1 MSRTD
6 IDFKIGADLK
16 QFRGAMGNIDH
27 SLKRLSGGFGAL
39 GGVIGASFAI
49 DIIQQFAAESVELAS
64 KMEGVE
70 AAFNRLNDP
79 NLLDNLREATAGTV
93 DDLKLMQTA
102 VRAENF
108 RIPMDTLAK
117 GLEFAQRRAQA
128 TGESVDYMV
137 DSFVTGLGRESV
149 KILDNLGIS
158 TLELQEKTKELGSM
172 AAAVGQIM
180 DEEFDKVGERVTTTS
195 MKIDQQKASI
205 ENLKKEIG
213 EGLTPA
219 YEALLSVQ
227 AKLVKT
233 FFQPFDD
240 PFKVDD
246 KTEKQ
251 LRAQVAM
258 IEKRIKVNDKDLK
271 SYPKN
276 STYIKNVTR
285 LEEAR
290 ILAMS
295 ALNAVLEEKKQTE
308 LVESGEQA
316 RLDAEAE
323 KIRKAKELSDA
334 ITAYNT
340 KLEGLLPNLK
350 QVNSEIQEMFKPEDA
365 DIGKLAHLLGF
376 AEVNMELEELEKTTE
391 EFGSASKKT
400 FDEMV
405 EGFFNFEEATEEAAD
420 TFDHSFRNTID
431 KFKEFRDEFLMVGE
445 ILRMS
450 FEAAFAPLEEGETRL
465 GNFREAFVNQLKMM
479 AAQLLATA
487 AAAAILATILTI
499 AFGGANMAGQA
510 MFGKAGMGF
519 GDLFGG
525 LLQGGGGFGFN
536 GGGMTGNTS
545 GGIEIFGKLLGSDI
559 LLSGERA
566 GRNRNRLSGIG
577 G

>member
-27 SLKRLSGGFGAL
+27 SLRKLSGGFGAL
-39 GGVIGASFAI
+39 GGVIGASFAV

-79 NLLDNLREATAGTV
+79 TLLDNLRKAIAGTV
-93 DDLKLMQTA
+93 NDLKLMQTA

-108 RIPMDTLAK
+108 RIPMDVLAK

-158 TLELQEKTKELGSM
+158 TIELQEKTKELGSM

-180 DEEFDKVGERVTTTS
+180 DEEFEKVGERVTTTS
-195 MKIDQQKASI
+195 MKIDQQRASI
-205 ENLKKEIG
+205 TNLKTEVGEKLLPVYSAFLDNTIKGLGNINFILDDQQKGYKRLFVAAKSYFDITKFGVDLVTNPLKALLGLFGKTKE
-213 EGLTPA
+213 EVEKVSVEFNKGLPSITAWADKFDAMQTQSQESAKKQMEAIDQYKKKLDELSPKLQKVA
-219 YEALLSVQ
+219 YEI
-227 AKLVKT
+227 
-233 FFQPFDD
+233 D
-240 PFKVDD
+240 
-246 KTEKQ
+246 
-251 LRAQVAM
+251 RAF
-258 IEKRIKVNDKDLK
+258 N
-271 SYPKN
+271 P
-276 STYIKNVTR
+276 
-285 LEEAR
+285 
-290 ILAMS
+290 
-295 ALNAVLEEKKQTE
+295 
-308 LVESGEQA
+308 GEDTS
-316 RLDAEAE
+316 R
-323 KIRKAKELSDA
+323 
-334 ITAYNT
+334 N
-340 KLEGLLPNLK
+340 
-350 QVNSEIQEMFKPEDA
+350 
-365 DIGKLAHLLGF
+365 LAHLLGF
-376 AEVNMELEELEKTTE
+376 AEVNMELEELEETTE
-391 EFGSASKKT
+391 HFG
-400 FDEMV
+400 
-405 EGFFNFEEATEEAAD
+405 D

-431 KFKEFRDEFLMVGE
+431 KFREFRNEFMMVGE
-445 ILRMS
+445 VLRMS

-499 AFGGANMAGQA
+499 AFGGTNMAGKA
-510 MFGKAGMGF
+510 MFSKAGMGF

-525 LLQGGGGFGFN
+525 MFNQMGGGFGFN
-536 GGGMTGNTS
+536 GGGFGS
-545 GGIEIFGKLLGSDI
+545 GEGGMNIIGMLRGSDFI
-559 LLSGERA
+559 LMQERA

>member
-27 SLKRLSGGFGAL
+27 SLRKLSGGFGAL
-39 GGVIGASFAI
+39 GGVIGASFAV

-79 NLLDNLREATAGTV
+79 NLLSNLRKATAGTV

-102 VRAENF
+102 VKAENF
-108 RIPMDTLAK
+108 RIPMDVLAK

-158 TLELQEKTKELGSM
+158 TIELQEKTKELGSM

-180 DEEFDKVGERVTTTS
+180 DEEFEKVGERVTTTS
-195 MKIDQQKASI
+195 MKIDQQRASI
-205 ENLKKEIG
+205 TNLKTEVGEKLLPVYSAFLDNTIKGLGNINFILDDQQKGYKRLFVAAKSYFDITKFGVDLVTNPLKALLGLFGKTKE
-213 EGLTPA
+213 EVEKVSVEFNKGLPSITAWADKFDAMQTQSQESAKKQMEAIDQYKKKLDELSPKLQKVA
-219 YEALLSVQ
+219 YEI
-227 AKLVKT
+227 
-233 FFQPFDD
+233 D
-240 PFKVDD
+240 
-246 KTEKQ
+246 
-251 LRAQVAM
+251 RAF
-258 IEKRIKVNDKDLK
+258 N
-271 SYPKN
+271 P
-276 STYIKNVTR
+276 
-285 LEEAR
+285 
-290 ILAMS
+290 
-295 ALNAVLEEKKQTE
+295 
-308 LVESGEQA
+308 GEDTS
-316 RLDAEAE
+316 R
-323 KIRKAKELSDA
+323 
-334 ITAYNT
+334 N
-340 KLEGLLPNLK
+340 
-350 QVNSEIQEMFKPEDA
+350 
-365 DIGKLAHLLGF
+365 LAHLLGF
-376 AEVNMELEELEKTTE
+376 AEVNMELEELEETTE
-391 EFGSASKKT
+391 HFG
-400 FDEMV
+400 
-405 EGFFNFEEATEEAAD
+405 D

-431 KFKEFRDEFLMVGE
+431 KFREFRNEFMMVGE
-445 ILRMS
+445 VLRMS

-499 AFGGANMAGQA
+499 AFGGTNMAGKA
-510 MFGKAGMGF
+510 MFSKAGMGF

-525 LLQGGGGFGFN
+525 MFNQMGGGFGFN
-536 GGGMTGNTS
+536 GGGFGS
-545 GGIEIFGKLLGSDI
+545 GEGGMNIIGMLRGSDFI
-559 LLSGERA
+559 LMQERA

>member
-27 SLKRLSGGFGAL
+27 SLRKLSGGFGAL
-39 GGVIGASFAI
+39 GGVIGASFAV
-49 DIIQQFAAESVELAS
+49 DIIQQFAAESIDLAS

-102 VRAENF
+102 VRADNF
-108 RIPMDTLAK
+108 RIPMDVLAK

-158 TLELQEKTKELGSM
+158 SLELQEKTKELGSM

-180 DEEFDKVGERVTTTS
+180 DEEFEKVGARVTTTS
-195 MKIDQQKASI
+195 MKIDQQRAAI
-205 ENLKKEIG
+205 TNLKSEIG
-213 EGLTPA
+213 EKLLPVYSAFLTQTNKGLGKLNFILDDQQKGYKRLFVAAKSYFDITKFGLDLVTNPLK
-219 YEALLSVQ
+219 ALLGLFGETEEEVEKVSVEFNKGLPSITAWSDKFGQMQEQ
-227 AKLVKT
+227 A
-233 FFQPFDD
+233 D
-240 PFKVDD
+240 
-246 KTEKQ
+246 EG
-251 LRAQVAM
+251 A
-258 IEKRIKVNDKDLK
+258 
-271 SYPKN
+271 
-276 STYIKNVTR
+276 
-285 LEEAR
+285 
-290 ILAMS
+290 
-295 ALNAVLEEKKQTE
+295 KKQRE
-308 LVESGEQA
+308 AVEA
-316 RLDAEAE
+316 YNNKL
-323 KIRKAKELSDA
+323 KEL
-334 ITAYNT
+334 
-340 KLEGLLPNLK
+340 LPTL
-350 QVNSEIQEMFKPEDA
+350 QRVGYEIDQAFNPGEDTT
-365 DIGKLAHLLGF
+365 GKLAHQLGF
-376 AEVNMELEELEKTTE
+376 AEVDTEIEELEDTVE
-391 EFGSASKKT
+391 DFGNT
-400 FDEMV
+400 FDNSFNGMINNFDAWKKGV
-405 EGFFNFEEATEEAAD
+405 EESTD

-431 KFKEFRDEFLMVGE
+431 NFRVFRDEFMMVGE
-445 ILRMS
+445 VLRMS

-499 AFGGANMAGQA
+499 AFGGTNMAGQA

>member
-27 SLKRLSGGFGAL
+27 SLRKLSGGFGAL

-79 NLLDNLREATAGTV
+79 TLLDNLRKATAGTV

-102 VRAENF
+102 VKAENF
-108 RIPMDTLAK
+108 RIPMDVLAK
-117 GLEFAQRRAQA
+117 GLDFAQRRAQA

-137 DSFVTGLGRESV
+137 DSFVTGLGRQSV

-158 TLELQEKTKELGSM
+158 AAELKERM
-172 AAAVGQIM
+172 AEGATMAEAVGQIM
-180 DEEFDKVGERVTTTS
+180 DEEFKKVGERVTTTS
-195 MKIDQQKASI
+195 MKVDQQRASI
-205 ENLKKEIG
+205 TNLKTEVG
-213 EGLTPA
+213 EKLLPVYSAFLDKTISGLDTVNFILDDQEKGYKRLFTAVQSYFNITKFGLDLVTNPTK
-219 YEALLSVQ
+219 ALLSLLGDTKEEVEELNTEFDNGLPSVTAWADKFEAMQTQ
-227 AKLVKT
+227 AKEGAK
-233 FFQPFDD
+233 
-240 PFKVDD
+240 
-246 KTEKQ
+246 KQ
-251 LRAQVAM
+251 REAVEAYNN
-258 IEKRIKVNDKDLK
+258 K
-271 SYPKN
+271 
-276 STYIKNVTR
+276 
-285 LEEAR
+285 LEE
-290 ILAMS
+290 
-295 ALNAVLEEKKQTE
+295 
-308 LVESGEQA
+308 
-316 RLDAEAE
+316 
-323 KIRKAKELSDA
+323 
-334 ITAYNT
+334 
-340 KLEGLLPNLK
+340 LLPTLQK
-350 QVNSEIQEMFKPEDA
+350 VSHEIDKAFNPGEDTSRS
-365 DIGKLAHLLGF
+365 LAHLLGF
-376 AEVNMELEELEKTTE
+376 AEVNMELEELEETTE
-391 EFGSASKKT
+391 NFG
-400 FDEMV
+400 
-405 EGFFNFEEATEEAAD
+405 D
-420 TFDHSFRNTID
+420 TFDHSFRNMID
-431 KFKEFRDEFLMVGE
+431 KFQTFKDEFLMVGD

-499 AFGGANMAGQA
+499 AFGGTNMAGQA

-536 GGGMTGNTS
+536 GSGISGNTS

>member
-27 SLKRLSGGFGAL
+27 SLKKLSGGFGAL
-39 GGVIGASFAI
+39 GGMIGASFAI
-49 DIIQQFAAESVELAS
+49 DIIQQFAAESIQLAT

-102 VRAENF
+102 VKADNF
-108 RIPMDTLAK
+108 RIPMDVLAK

-158 TLELQEKTKELGSM
+158 SIELQEKTKELGSM

-180 DEEFDKVGERVTTTS
+180 DQEFEKVGARVTTTS
-195 MKIDQQKASI
+195 MRIDQQRASI
-205 ENLKKEIG
+205 TNLKSEIG
-213 EGLTPA
+213 EKLLPVYSAFLTQTNKGLGKLNFILDDQQKGYKRLFVAAKSYFDITKFGLDLVTNPLK
-219 YEALLSVQ
+219 ALLGLFGETEEEVEKISVEFNKGLPSITAWADKFGQMQEQ
-227 AKLVKT
+227 A
-233 FFQPFDD
+233 D
-240 PFKVDD
+240 
-246 KTEKQ
+246 EG
-251 LRAQVAM
+251 A
-258 IEKRIKVNDKDLK
+258 
-271 SYPKN
+271 
-276 STYIKNVTR
+276 
-285 LEEAR
+285 
-290 ILAMS
+290 
-295 ALNAVLEEKKQTE
+295 KKQKE
-308 LVESGEQA
+308 AVEA
-316 RLDAEAE
+316 YNNKL
-323 KIRKAKELSDA
+323 KEL
-334 ITAYNT
+334 
-340 KLEGLLPNLK
+340 LPTL
-350 QVNSEIQEMFKPEDA
+350 QRVSYEIDQAFNPGEDTT
-365 DIGKLAHLLGF
+365 GKLAHQLGF
-376 AEVNMELEELEKTTE
+376 AEVDMELEELEETVE
-391 EFGSASKKT
+391 NFG
-400 FDEMV
+400 
-405 EGFFNFEEATEEAAD
+405 D

-431 KFKEFRDEFLMVGE
+431 KFREFRDEFLMVGD

-465 GNFREAFVNQLKMM
+465 GNFREAFVQQLKMM

-487 AAAAILATILTI
+487 AAALILATILTI
-499 AFGGANMAGQA
+499 AFGGTNMAGKA

-566 GRNRNRLSGIG
+566 GRNRTRQRGF
-577 G
+577 

>member
-27 SLKRLSGGFGAL
+27 SLKKLSGGFGAL

-49 DIIQQFAAESVELAS
+49 DIIQQFAAESIELAS

-79 NLLDNLREATAGTV
+79 NLLDNLRKATAGTV

-158 TLELQEKTKELGSM
+158 TIELQAKTKELGSM
-172 AAAVGQIM
+172 AAAVGAIM
-180 DEEFDKVGERVTTTS
+180 DEEFEKVGARVTTTS
-195 MKIDQQKASI
+195 MKVDQQRASI
-205 ENLKKEIG
+205 TNLKTEIG
-213 EGLTPA
+213 EKLLPVYSAFLDQTNKGLSTVNFILDDQEKGYKRLFVA
-219 YEALLSVQ
+219 VQ
-227 AKLVKT
+227 
-233 FFQPFDD
+233 
-240 PFKVDD
+240 
-246 KTEKQ
+246 
-251 LRAQVAM
+251 
-258 IEKRIKVNDKDLK
+258 
-271 SYPKN
+271 SYF
-276 STYIKNVTR
+276 NVTKFG
-285 LEEAR
+285 LD
-290 ILAMS
+290 LVTNP
-295 ALNAVLEEKKQTE
+295 LKAVLSLFGETKEEVEGLNTEFNNGLPSVTAWADKFDAMQTQADEGAKKQRE
-308 LVESGEQA
+308 AVESYNNK
-316 RLDAEAE
+316 L
-323 KIRKAKELSDA
+323 KEL
-334 ITAYNT
+334 
-340 KLEGLLPNLK
+340 LPTLQ
-350 QVNSEIQEMFKPEDA
+350 QVGYEIDQAFNPGEDTSRS
-365 DIGKLAHLLGF
+365 LAHLLGF
-376 AEVNMELEELEKTTE
+376 AEVNTELEELEETVE
-391 EFGSASKKT
+391 EFG
-400 FDEMV
+400 
-405 EGFFNFEEATEEAAD
+405 D

-431 KFKEFRDEFLMVGE
+431 KFREFRDEFLMVGD

-465 GNFREAFVNQLKMM
+465 GNFREAFVQQLKMM

-487 AAAAILATILTI
+487 AAALILATILTI
-499 AFGGANMAGQA
+499 AFGGTNMAGQA

-536 GGGMTGNTS
+536 GSGISGNTS

-566 GRNRNRLSGIG
+566 GRNRTRQRGF
-577 G
+577 

>member
-27 SLKRLSGGFGAL
+27 SLRKLSGGFGAL

-70 AAFNRLNDP
+70 AAFNRLNNP
-79 NLLDNLREATAGTV
+79 NLLDNLRKATAGTV

-108 RIPMDTLAK
+108 RIPMDVLAK

-158 TLELQEKTKELGSM
+158 TIELQAKTKELGSM
-172 AAAVGQIM
+172 AEAVGAIM
-180 DEEFDKVGERVTTTS
+180 DEEFEKVGERVTTTS
-195 MKIDQQKASI
+195 MKVDQQRASI
-205 ENLKKEIG
+205 TNLKTEVGEKLLPVYSRFLNGTIKGLDNINFILDDQEKGYKRLFVAVKSYFEITRAGYRMVMNPAKLFASLLGNTKE
-213 EGLTPA
+213 EVEELNTEFDKGLPSVTAWADKFSDMQTQSQESAKKQMEAVDQYKKKLDELAPKLQKVA
-219 YEALLSVQ
+219 YEI
-227 AKLVKT
+227 
-233 FFQPFDD
+233 D
-240 PFKVDD
+240 
-246 KTEKQ
+246 
-251 LRAQVAM
+251 RAF
-258 IEKRIKVNDKDLK
+258 N
-271 SYPKN
+271 P
-276 STYIKNVTR
+276 
-285 LEEAR
+285 
-290 ILAMS
+290 
-295 ALNAVLEEKKQTE
+295 
-308 LVESGEQA
+308 GE
-316 RLDAEAE
+316 DT
-323 KIRKAKELSDA
+323 S
-334 ITAYNT
+334 
-340 KLEGLLPNLK
+340 
-350 QVNSEIQEMFKPEDA
+350 
-365 DIGKLAHLLGF
+365 GKLAHQLGF
-376 AEVNMELEELEKTTE
+376 AEVNMELEELEETTE
-391 EFGSASKKT
+391 HFG
-400 FDEMV
+400 
-405 EGFFNFEEATEEAAD
+405 D

-431 KFKEFRDEFLMVGE
+431 KFRVFRDEFMMVGE
-445 ILRMS
+445 VLRMS

-487 AAAAILATILTI
+487 AAAAILATILTV
-499 AFGGANMAGQA
+499 AFGGTNMAGKA
-510 MFGKAGMGF
+510 MFNKAGMGF

-525 LLQGGGGFGFN
+525 MFEGMGGFGFN
-536 GGGMTGNTS
+536 GGGF
-545 GGIEIFGKLLGSDI
+545 GGGEGGMNIIGMLRGSDFI
-559 LLSGERA
+559 LMQERA

>member
-27 SLKRLSGGFGAL
+27 SLKKLSGGFGAL

-49 DIIQQFAAESVELAS
+49 DIIQQFAAESIELAS

-79 NLLDNLREATAGTV
+79 NLLDNLRKATAGTV

-102 VRAENF
+102 VKAENF

-158 TLELQEKTKELGSM
+158 TIELQAKTKELGSM
-172 AAAVGQIM
+172 AAAVGAIM
-180 DEEFDKVGERVTTTS
+180 DEEFEKVGERVTTTS
-195 MKIDQQKASI
+195 MKVDQQRASVT
-205 ENLKKEIG
+205 NLKTEIG
-213 EGLTPA
+213 EKLLPVYSAFLSQTNKGLTKINFILDDKEKGYKRLFVAAKSYFDITKFGLDLVTNPLK
-219 YEALLSVQ
+219 ALLGLFGETKDEVEAVSVEFNKGLPSITAWADKFDAMQTQ
-227 AKLVKT
+227 A
-233 FFQPFDD
+233 D
-240 PFKVDD
+240 
-246 KTEKQ
+246 EG
-251 LRAQVAM
+251 A
-258 IEKRIKVNDKDLK
+258 
-271 SYPKN
+271 
-276 STYIKNVTR
+276 
-285 LEEAR
+285 
-290 ILAMS
+290 
-295 ALNAVLEEKKQTE
+295 KKQRE
-308 LVESGEQA
+308 AVESYNNK
-316 RLDAEAE
+316 L
-323 KIRKAKELSDA
+323 KEL
-334 ITAYNT
+334 
-340 KLEGLLPNLK
+340 LPTLR
-350 QVNSEIQEMFKPEDA
+350 QVGYEIDQAFNPGEDTT
-365 DIGKLAHLLGF
+365 GKLAHQLGF
-376 AEVNMELEELEKTTE
+376 AEVDTELEELEETVE
-391 EFGSASKKT
+391 NFG
-400 FDEMV
+400 
-405 EGFFNFEEATEEAAD
+405 D

-431 KFKEFRDEFLMVGE
+431 NFRIFRDEFMMVGE
-445 ILRMS
+445 VLRMS

-465 GNFREAFVNQLKMM
+465 GNFREAFVQQLKMM

-487 AAAAILATILTI
+487 AAALILATILTI
-499 AFGGANMAGQA
+499 AFGGTNKAGLA
-510 MFGKAGMGF
+510 MFDKGGMGF

-536 GGGMTGNTS
+536 GSGISGNTS

>member
-27 SLKRLSGGFGAL
+27 SLRKLSGGFGAL
-39 GGVIGASFAI
+39 GGVIGASFAV
-49 DIIQQFAAESVELAS
+49 DIIQQFAAESIDLAS

-102 VRAENF
+102 VRADNF
-108 RIPMDTLAK
+108 RIPMDVLAK

-158 TLELQEKTKELGSM
+158 SLELQEKTKELGSM

-180 DEEFDKVGERVTTTS
+180 DQEFEKVGARVTTTS
-195 MKIDQQKASI
+195 MKIDQQRASI
-205 ENLKKEIG
+205 TNLKSEIG
-213 EGLTPA
+213 EKLLPVYSAFLTQTNKGLGKLNFILDDQEKGYKRLFVAAKSYFDITKFGLDLVTNPLK
-219 YEALLSVQ
+219 ALLGLFGETEEEVEKLSVEFNKGLPSITAWADKFGQMQEQ
-227 AKLVKT
+227 A
-233 FFQPFDD
+233 D
-240 PFKVDD
+240 
-246 KTEKQ
+246 EG
-251 LRAQVAM
+251 A
-258 IEKRIKVNDKDLK
+258 
-271 SYPKN
+271 
-276 STYIKNVTR
+276 
-285 LEEAR
+285 
-290 ILAMS
+290 
-295 ALNAVLEEKKQTE
+295 KKQRE
-308 LVESGEQA
+308 AVEA
-316 RLDAEAE
+316 YNNKL
-323 KIRKAKELSDA
+323 KEL
-334 ITAYNT
+334 
-340 KLEGLLPNLK
+340 LPTL
-350 QVNSEIQEMFKPEDA
+350 QRVGYEIDQAFNPGEDTT
-365 DIGKLAHLLGF
+365 GKLAHQLGF
-376 AEVNMELEELEKTTE
+376 AEVDTELEELEDTVE
-391 EFGSASKKT
+391 DFG
-400 FDEMV
+400 
-405 EGFFNFEEATEEAAD
+405 D

-431 KFKEFRDEFLMVGE
+431 KFREFRDEFLMVGD

-465 GNFREAFVNQLKMM
+465 GNFREVFVNQLKMM

-487 AAAAILATILTI
+487 AAALVLATILTLI
-499 AFGGANMAGQA
+499 TGGTNKAGQA

-519 GDLFGG
+519 GDLLGG
-525 LLQGGGGFGFN
+525 LFGKMGGGFGFN

-545 GGIEIFGKLLGSDI
+545 GGIEIFGKILGSDI

>member
-27 SLKRLSGGFGAL
+27 SLRKLSGGFGAL

-49 DIIQQFAAESVELAS
+49 DIIQQFAAESIDLAS

-102 VRAENF
+102 VKADNF
-108 RIPMDTLAK
+108 RIPMDVLAK

-158 TLELQEKTKELGSM
+158 SLELQEKTKELGSM

-180 DEEFDKVGERVTTTS
+180 DQEFEKVGARVTTTS
-195 MKIDQQKASI
+195 MKIDQQRASI
-205 ENLKKEIG
+205 TNLKSEIG
-213 EGLTPA
+213 EKLLPVYSAFLTQTNKGLGKLNFILDDQEKGYKRLFVAAKSYFDITKFGLDLVTNPLK
-219 YEALLSVQ
+219 ALLGLFGETEEEVEKLSVEFNKGLPSITAWADKFGQMQEQ
-227 AKLVKT
+227 A
-233 FFQPFDD
+233 D
-240 PFKVDD
+240 
-246 KTEKQ
+246 EG
-251 LRAQVAM
+251 A
-258 IEKRIKVNDKDLK
+258 
-271 SYPKN
+271 
-276 STYIKNVTR
+276 
-285 LEEAR
+285 
-290 ILAMS
+290 
-295 ALNAVLEEKKQTE
+295 KKQRE
-308 LVESGEQA
+308 AVEA
-316 RLDAEAE
+316 YNNKL
-323 KIRKAKELSDA
+323 KEL
-334 ITAYNT
+334 
-340 KLEGLLPNLK
+340 LPTL
-350 QVNSEIQEMFKPEDA
+350 QRVGYEIDQAFNPGEDTT
-365 DIGKLAHLLGF
+365 GKLAHQLGF
-376 AEVNMELEELEKTTE
+376 AEVDTELEELEDTVE
-391 EFGSASKKT
+391 DFG
-400 FDEMV
+400 
-405 EGFFNFEEATEEAAD
+405 D

-431 KFKEFRDEFLMVGE
+431 KFREFRDEFLMVGD

-465 GNFREAFVNQLKMM
+465 GNFREVFVKQLQIM

-487 AAAAILATILTI
+487 AAALILATILTI
-499 AFGGANMAGQA
+499 AFGGSNLAGQA

-536 GGGMTGNTS
+536 GGAMTGNTS

-566 GRNRNRLSGIG
+566 GRNRTRQRGF
-577 G
+577 

>member
-27 SLKRLSGGFGAL
+27 SLKKLSGGFGAL
-39 GGVIGASFAI
+39 GGVIGASFAVN
-49 DIIQQFAAESVELAS
+49 IIQQFAAESIDLAS
-64 KMEGVE
+64 KMEGVQ

-79 NLLDNLREATAGTV
+79 NLLSNLRTATAGTV

-102 VRAENF
+102 VRADNF
-108 RIPMDTLAK
+108 RIPMDVLAK

-158 TLELQEKTKELGSM
+158 SIELQEKTKELGSM

-180 DEEFDKVGERVTTTS
+180 DEEFEKVGARVTTTS
-195 MKIDQQKASI
+195 MKIDQQRAAI
-205 ENLKKEIG
+205 TNLKSEIG
-213 EGLTPA
+213 EKLLPVYSAFLTQTNKGLG
-219 YEALLSVQ
+219 
-227 AKLVKT
+227 KLN
-233 FFQPFDD
+233 FILDD
-240 PFKVDD
+240 Q
-246 KTEKQ
+246 EKGYKR
-251 LRAQVAM
+251 LFVAA
-258 IEKRIKVNDKDLK
+258 K
-271 SYPKN
+271 SYFDITKFGLDL
-276 STYIKNVTR
+276 VTNPTKAF
-285 LEEAR
+285 LSLLGETEEEVEKVSVEFNKGLPSITAW
-290 ILAMS
+290 ADKFGQMQEQ
-295 ALNAVLEEKKQTE
+295 ADEGAKKQRE
-308 LVESGEQA
+308 SVEA
-316 RLDAEAE
+316 YNNKL
-323 KIRKAKELSDA
+323 KEL
-334 ITAYNT
+334 
-340 KLEGLLPNLK
+340 LPTL
-350 QVNSEIQEMFKPEDA
+350 QRVGYEIDQAFNPGEDTT
-365 DIGKLAHLLGF
+365 GKLAHQLGF
-376 AEVNMELEELEKTTE
+376 AEVDMELEELEETVE
-391 EFGSASKKT
+391 NFG
-400 FDEMV
+400 
-405 EGFFNFEEATEEAAD
+405 D

-431 KFKEFRDEFLMVGE
+431 KFREFRDEFLMVGD

-487 AAAAILATILTI
+487 AAALILATILTI
-499 AFGGANMAGQA
+499 AFGGSNLAGKA

-559 LLSGERA
+559 LLSNERA
-566 GRNRNRLSGIG
+566 GRNRNRQRGF
-577 G
+577 

>member
-27 SLKRLSGGFGAL
+27 SLKKLSGGFGAL

-49 DIIQQFAAESVELAS
+49 DIIQQFAAESIDLAS

-102 VRAENF
+102 VKADNF
-108 RIPMDTLAK
+108 RIPMDVLAK

-158 TLELQEKTKELGSM
+158 SLELQEKTKELGSM

-180 DEEFDKVGERVTTTS
+180 DQEFEKVGARVTTTS
-195 MKIDQQKASI
+195 MKIDQQRASI
-205 ENLKKEIG
+205 TNLKSEIG
-213 EGLTPA
+213 EKLLPVYSAFLTQTNKGLGKLNFILDDQEKGYKRLFVAAKSYFDITKFGLDLVTNPLK
-219 YEALLSVQ
+219 ALLGLFGETEEEVEKVSVEFNKGLPSITAWADKFGQMQEQ
-227 AKLVKT
+227 A
-233 FFQPFDD
+233 D
-240 PFKVDD
+240 
-246 KTEKQ
+246 EG
-251 LRAQVAM
+251 A
-258 IEKRIKVNDKDLK
+258 
-271 SYPKN
+271 
-276 STYIKNVTR
+276 
-285 LEEAR
+285 
-290 ILAMS
+290 
-295 ALNAVLEEKKQTE
+295 KKQRE
-308 LVESGEQA
+308 AVEA
-316 RLDAEAE
+316 YNNKL
-323 KIRKAKELSDA
+323 KEL
-334 ITAYNT
+334 
-340 KLEGLLPNLK
+340 LPTL
-350 QVNSEIQEMFKPEDA
+350 QRVGYEIDQAFNPGEDTT
-365 DIGKLAHLLGF
+365 GKLAHQLGF
-376 AEVNMELEELEKTTE
+376 AEVDTEIEELEDTVE
-391 EFGSASKKT
+391 DFGDT
-400 FDEMV
+400 FDNSFNGMINNFDAWKKGV
-405 EGFFNFEEATEEAAD
+405 EESTD

-431 KFKEFRDEFLMVGE
+431 NFRVFRDEFMMVGE
-445 ILRMS
+445 VLRMS

-499 AFGGANMAGQA
+499 AFGGTNMAGQA

-566 GRNRNRLSGIG
+566 GRNRTRQRGF
-577 G
+577 

>member
-27 SLKRLSGGFGAL
+27 SLRKLSGGFGAL

-79 NLLDNLREATAGTV
+79 TLLDNLRKATAGTV

-108 RIPMDTLAK
+108 RIPMDVLAK

-158 TLELQEKTKELGSM
+158 TIELQEKTKELGSM

-180 DEEFDKVGERVTTTS
+180 DEEFEKVGERVTTTS
-195 MKIDQQKASI
+195 MKIDKQRASI
-205 ENLKKEIG
+205 TNLKTEVGEKLLPIYSRFLNGTIKGLDNINFILDDQEKGYKRLFVAVKSYFEITRAGYRMVMNPAKLFASLLGNTKE
-213 EGLTPA
+213 EVEELNTEFDKGLP
-219 YEALLSVQ
+219 SVTAWADKFDAMQTQ
-227 AKLVKT
+227 AKEGAK
-233 FFQPFDD
+233 
-240 PFKVDD
+240 
-246 KTEKQ
+246 KQ
-251 LRAQVAM
+251 REAVEAYNN
-258 IEKRIKVNDKDLK
+258 K
-271 SYPKN
+271 
-276 STYIKNVTR
+276 
-285 LEEAR
+285 LEE
-290 ILAMS
+290 
-295 ALNAVLEEKKQTE
+295 
-308 LVESGEQA
+308 
-316 RLDAEAE
+316 
-323 KIRKAKELSDA
+323 
-334 ITAYNT
+334 
-340 KLEGLLPNLK
+340 LLPTLQK
-350 QVNSEIQEMFKPEDA
+350 VSHEIDKAFNPGEDTSRS
-365 DIGKLAHLLGF
+365 LAHLLGF
-376 AEVNMELEELEKTTE
+376 AEVNMELEELEETTE
-391 EFGSASKKT
+391 HFG
-400 FDEMV
+400 
-405 EGFFNFEEATEEAAD
+405 D
-420 TFDHSFRNTID
+420 TFDHSFRNMID
-431 KFKEFRDEFLMVGE
+431 KFQTFKDEFLMVGD

-499 AFGGANMAGQA
+499 AFGGTNMAGKA
-510 MFGKAGMGF
+510 MFSKAGMGF
-519 GDLFGG
+519 GDLFSGMFG
-525 LLQGGGGFGFN
+525 ELGGGFGFN
-536 GGGMTGNTS
+536 GGGFGS
-545 GGIEIFGKLLGSDI
+545 GEGGMNIIGMLRGSDFI
-559 LLSGERA
+559 LMQERA

>member
-27 SLKRLSGGFGAL
+27 SLKKLSGGFGAL

-49 DIIQQFAAESVELAS
+49 DIIQQFAAESIELAT

-79 NLLDNLREATAGTV
+79 TLLDNLRKATAGTV

-102 VRAENF
+102 VKAENF
-108 RIPMDTLAK
+108 RIPMDVLAK
-117 GLEFAQRRAQA
+117 GLDFAQRRAQA

-137 DSFVTGLGRESV
+137 ESFVTGLGRQSV

-158 TLELQEKTKELGSM
+158 AAELKERM
-172 AAAVGQIM
+172 AEGATMAEAVGQIM
-180 DEEFDKVGERVTTTS
+180 DEEFKKVGDRVTTTS
-195 MKIDQQKASI
+195 MKIDQQRASI
-205 ENLKKEIG
+205 TNLKTEVGEKLLPVYSAFLDNTIKGLGNINFILDDQEKGYKRLFVAAQSYFKATKFGLDLVTNPTKAFLSLLGNTKE
-213 EGLTPA
+213 EVEELSAEFDKGLPSVTAWSDKFGAMQTQSQESAKKQMEAVDQYKKKLDELSPKLQKVA
-219 YEALLSVQ
+219 YEI
-227 AKLVKT
+227 
-233 FFQPFDD
+233 D
-240 PFKVDD
+240 
-246 KTEKQ
+246 
-251 LRAQVAM
+251 RAF
-258 IEKRIKVNDKDLK
+258 N
-271 SYPKN
+271 P
-276 STYIKNVTR
+276 
-285 LEEAR
+285 
-290 ILAMS
+290 
-295 ALNAVLEEKKQTE
+295 
-308 LVESGEQA
+308 GE
-316 RLDAEAE
+316 DT
-323 KIRKAKELSDA
+323 S
-334 ITAYNT
+334 
-340 KLEGLLPNLK
+340 
-350 QVNSEIQEMFKPEDA
+350 
-365 DIGKLAHLLGF
+365 GKLAHNLGF
-376 AEVNMELEELEKTTE
+376 AEVDTELEELEETVE
-391 EFGSASKKT
+391 DFG
-400 FDEMV
+400 
-405 EGFFNFEEATEEAAD
+405 D

-431 KFKEFRDEFLMVGE
+431 KFRVFRDEFMMVGE
-445 ILRMS
+445 VLRMS

-499 AFGGANMAGQA
+499 AFGGTNMAGQA

>member
-27 SLKRLSGGFGAL
+27 SLRKLSGGFGAL

-49 DIIQQFAAESVELAS
+49 DIIQQFAAESIELAS

-79 NLLDNLREATAGTV
+79 NLLDNLRKATAGTV

-102 VRAENF
+102 VKAENF

-158 TLELQEKTKELGSM
+158 TIELQAKTKELGSM
-172 AAAVGQIM
+172 AAAVGAIM
-180 DEEFDKVGERVTTTS
+180 DEEFEKVGERVTTTS
-195 MKIDQQKASI
+195 MKVDQQRASI
-205 ENLKKEIG
+205 TNLKTEIG
-213 EGLTPA
+213 EKLLPVYSAFLDQTNKGLTKINFILDDKEKGYKRLFVAAKSYFDITKFGLDLVTNPLK
-219 YEALLSVQ
+219 ALLGLFGETKEEVEAVSVEFNKGLPSITAWADKFDAMQTQ
-227 AKLVKT
+227 A
-233 FFQPFDD
+233 D
-240 PFKVDD
+240 
-246 KTEKQ
+246 EG
-251 LRAQVAM
+251 A
-258 IEKRIKVNDKDLK
+258 
-271 SYPKN
+271 
-276 STYIKNVTR
+276 
-285 LEEAR
+285 
-290 ILAMS
+290 
-295 ALNAVLEEKKQTE
+295 KKQRE
-308 LVESGEQA
+308 AVESYNNK
-316 RLDAEAE
+316 L
-323 KIRKAKELSDA
+323 KEL
-334 ITAYNT
+334 
-340 KLEGLLPNLK
+340 LPTLR
-350 QVNSEIQEMFKPEDA
+350 QVGYEIDQAFNPGEDTT
-365 DIGKLAHLLGF
+365 GKLAHQLGF
-376 AEVNMELEELEKTTE
+376 AEVNTELEELEGTVE
-391 EFGSASKKT
+391 NFG
-400 FDEMV
+400 
-405 EGFFNFEEATEEAAD
+405 D

-431 KFKEFRDEFLMVGE
+431 KFREFRDEFLMVGD

-465 GNFREAFVNQLKMM
+465 GNFREAFVQQLKMM

-487 AAAAILATILTI
+487 AAALILATILTV
-499 AFGGANMAGQA
+499 AFGGTNMAGQA

-536 GGGMTGNTS
+536 GSGISGNTS

-566 GRNRNRLSGIG
+566 GRNRNRFSGIG

>member
-27 SLKRLSGGFGAL
+27 SLKKLSGGFGAL

-49 DIIQQFAAESVELAS
+49 DIIQQFAAESIDLAS

-102 VRAENF
+102 VKADNF
-108 RIPMDTLAK
+108 RIPMDVLAK

-158 TLELQEKTKELGSM
+158 SIELQEKTKELGSM

-180 DEEFDKVGERVTTTS
+180 DQEFEKVGARVTTTS
-195 MKIDQQKASI
+195 MKIDQQRASI
-205 ENLKKEIG
+205 TNLKSEIG
-213 EGLTPA
+213 EKLLPVYSAFLTQTNKGLGKLNFILDDQEKGYKRLFVAAKSYFDITKFGLDLVTNPLK
-219 YEALLSVQ
+219 ALLGLFGETEEEVEKVSVEFNKGLPSITAWADKFGQMQEQ
-227 AKLVKT
+227 A
-233 FFQPFDD
+233 D
-240 PFKVDD
+240 
-246 KTEKQ
+246 EG
-251 LRAQVAM
+251 A
-258 IEKRIKVNDKDLK
+258 
-271 SYPKN
+271 
-276 STYIKNVTR
+276 
-285 LEEAR
+285 
-290 ILAMS
+290 
-295 ALNAVLEEKKQTE
+295 KKQRE
-308 LVESGEQA
+308 AVEA
-316 RLDAEAE
+316 YNNKL
-323 KIRKAKELSDA
+323 KEL
-334 ITAYNT
+334 
-340 KLEGLLPNLK
+340 LPTL
-350 QVNSEIQEMFKPEDA
+350 QRVGYEIDQAFNPGEDTS
-365 DIGKLAHLLGF
+365 GKLAHNLGF
-376 AEVNMELEELEKTTE
+376 AEVDTEIEELEDTVE
-391 EFGSASKKT
+391 DFGDT
-400 FDEMV
+400 FDNSFNGMINNFDAWKKGV
-405 EGFFNFEEATEEAAD
+405 EESTD

-431 KFKEFRDEFLMVGE
+431 NFRVFRDEFMMVGE
-445 ILRMS
+445 VLRMS

-499 AFGGANMAGQA
+499 AFGGANAAGTA
-510 MFGKAGMGF
+510 MFKKSGMGF
-519 GDLFGG
+519 GDLFSGMFG
-525 LLQGGGGFGFN
+525 QMGGGFGFN
-536 GGGMTGNTS
+536 GGGF
-545 GGIEIFGKLLGSDI
+545 GGGEGGMNIIGMLRGSDM
-559 LLSGERA
+559 LVMLDRA
-566 GRNRNRLSGIG
+566 GNNRNRLSGIG

>member
-27 SLKRLSGGFGAL
+27 SLRKLSGGFGAL
-39 GGVIGASFAI
+39 GGVIGASFAV

-79 NLLDNLREATAGTV
+79 NLLSNLRKATAGTV

-102 VRAENF
+102 VKAENF
-108 RIPMDTLAK
+108 RIPMDVLAK

-158 TLELQEKTKELGSM
+158 TIELQEKTKELGSM

-180 DEEFDKVGERVTTTS
+180 DEEFEKVGERVTTTS
-195 MKIDQQKASI
+195 MKIDQQRASI
-205 ENLKKEIG
+205 TNLKTEVG
-213 EGLTPA
+213 EKLLPVYSAFLDNTIKGLGNINFILDDQQKGYKRLFVAAKSYFDITKFGVDLVTNPLK
-219 YEALLSVQ
+219 ALLGLFGKTKEEVEKVSVEFNKGLPSITAWADKFDAMQTQ
-227 AKLVKT
+227 AKEGAK
-233 FFQPFDD
+233 
-240 PFKVDD
+240 
-246 KTEKQ
+246 KQ
-251 LRAQVAM
+251 REAVEAYNN
-258 IEKRIKVNDKDLK
+258 K
-271 SYPKN
+271 
-276 STYIKNVTR
+276 
-285 LEEAR
+285 LEE
-290 ILAMS
+290 
-295 ALNAVLEEKKQTE
+295 
-308 LVESGEQA
+308 
-316 RLDAEAE
+316 
-323 KIRKAKELSDA
+323 
-334 ITAYNT
+334 
-340 KLEGLLPNLK
+340 LLPTLQK
-350 QVNSEIQEMFKPEDA
+350 VSHEIDKAFNPGEDTSRN
-365 DIGKLAHLLGF
+365 LAHLLGF

-391 EFGSASKKT
+391 EFGSTSKKT
-400 FDEMV
+400 YDEMV
-405 EGFFNFEEATEEAAD
+405 EDFFNLEQATEEAAD
-420 TFDHSFRNTID
+420 TFDHSFRNMID
-431 KFKEFRDEFLMVGE
+431 KFRVFRDEFMMVGE
-445 ILRMS
+445 VLRMS

-487 AAAAILATILTI
+487 AAAAILATILTV
-499 AFGGANMAGQA
+499 AFGGSNLAGQA

>member
-39 GGVIGASFAI
+39 GGAIGASFAI
-49 DIIQQFAAESVELAS
+49 DIIQQFAAESIELAT

-79 NLLDNLREATAGTV
+79 TLLDNLRKATAGTV

-102 VRAENF
+102 VKAENF
-108 RIPMDTLAK
+108 RIPMDVLAK
-117 GLEFAQRRAQA
+117 GLDFAQRRAQA

-137 DSFVTGLGRESV
+137 ESFVTGLGRQSV

-158 TLELQEKTKELGSM
+158 AAELKERM
-172 AAAVGQIM
+172 AEGATMAEAVGAIM
-180 DEEFDKVGERVTTTS
+180 DEEFKKVGDRVTTTS
-195 MKIDQQKASI
+195 MKIDQQRASI
-205 ENLKKEIG
+205 TNLKTEVGEKLLPVYSAFLDNTIKGLGNINFILDDQEKGYKRLFVAAQSYFKATKFGLDLVTNPTKAFLSLLGNTKE
-213 EGLTPA
+213 EVEELSAEFDKGLPSVTAWSDKFGAMQTQSQESAKKQMEAVDQYKKKLDELSPKLQKVA
-219 YEALLSVQ
+219 YEI
-227 AKLVKT
+227 
-233 FFQPFDD
+233 D
-240 PFKVDD
+240 
-246 KTEKQ
+246 
-251 LRAQVAM
+251 RAF
-258 IEKRIKVNDKDLK
+258 N
-271 SYPKN
+271 PG
-276 STYIKNVTR
+276 
-285 LEEAR
+285 EET
-290 ILAMS
+290 S
-295 ALNAVLEEKKQTE
+295 
-308 LVESGEQA
+308 
-316 RLDAEAE
+316 
-323 KIRKAKELSDA
+323 
-334 ITAYNT
+334 
-340 KLEGLLPNLK
+340 
-350 QVNSEIQEMFKPEDA
+350 
-365 DIGKLAHLLGF
+365 GKLAHQLGF

-391 EFGSASKKT
+391 EFGDT
-400 FDEMV
+400 FDNSFNGMINNFDDWKEAV
-405 EGFFNFEEATEEAAD
+405 EGAED

-431 KFKEFRDEFLMVGE
+431 KFKQFRDEFMMVGE
-445 ILRMS
+445 VLRMS

-499 AFGGANMAGQA
+499 AFGGTNMAGQA

-536 GGGMTGNTS
+536 GGGMSGNGAS
-545 GGIEIFGKLLGSDI
+545 IEIFGKLLGSDI

>member
-27 SLKRLSGGFGAL
+27 SLRKLSGGFGAL
-39 GGVIGASFAI
+39 GGVIGASFAV
-49 DIIQQFAAESVELAS
+49 DIIQQFAAESIDLAS

-79 NLLDNLREATAGTV
+79 NLLNNLRAATAGTV

-102 VRAENF
+102 VKADNF
-108 RIPMDTLAK
+108 RIPMDVLAK

-158 TLELQEKTKELGSM
+158 SIELQEKTKELGSM

-180 DEEFDKVGERVTTTS
+180 DEEFEKVGARVTTTS
-195 MKIDQQKASI
+195 MKIDQQRASI
-205 ENLKKEIG
+205 TNLKSEIG
-213 EGLTPA
+213 EKLLPVYSAFLTQTNKGLGKLNFILDDQQKGYKRLFVAAKSYFDITKFGLDLVTNPLK
-219 YEALLSVQ
+219 ALLGLFGETEEEVEKVSVEFNKGLPSITAWADKFGQMQEQ
-227 AKLVKT
+227 A
-233 FFQPFDD
+233 D
-240 PFKVDD
+240 
-246 KTEKQ
+246 EG
-251 LRAQVAM
+251 A
-258 IEKRIKVNDKDLK
+258 
-271 SYPKN
+271 
-276 STYIKNVTR
+276 
-285 LEEAR
+285 
-290 ILAMS
+290 
-295 ALNAVLEEKKQTE
+295 KKQRE
-308 LVESGEQA
+308 AVEA
-316 RLDAEAE
+316 YNNKL
-323 KIRKAKELSDA
+323 KEL
-334 ITAYNT
+334 
-340 KLEGLLPNLK
+340 LPTL
-350 QVNSEIQEMFKPEDA
+350 QRVGYEIDQAFNPGEDTS
-365 DIGKLAHLLGF
+365 GKLAHNLGF
-376 AEVNMELEELEKTTE
+376 AEVDTELEELEKTTE
-391 EFGSASKKT
+391 EFGSTSRKT
-400 FDEMV
+400 YDEMV
-405 EGFFNFEEATEEAAD
+405 EDFFNFEQATEEAAD
-420 TFDHSFRNTID
+420 TFDHSFRNMVDNFRI
-431 KFKEFRDEFLMVGE
+431 FRDEFMMVGE
-445 ILRMS
+445 VLRMS

-499 AFGGANMAGQA
+499 AFGGTNMAGQA